1 MLFSRWFWFLL
12 RRFTIFTN
20 LGQDNIVSYLAL
32 TASILYL
39 LLSLPERKVQPEM
52 DFQNLNVIMSFLCS
66 LLSQLPQKPSKF
78 SSDIIS
84 PKLHPTIYS
93 STTLASLLFLDSASL
108 LIFNFLLKLF
118 MLGFLS
124 FQNVLSPETSW
135 FISSL
140 DSSFCSH
147 LTLSEGPLLTI
158 LFKLLSKNST
168 TLVLFFYLSLIL
180 IITNQKNIY
189 LFFVCLFIICLPPCE
204 VICKSSDFILFAAIF
219 SVTRKLPNCLRLM
232 VCLLNNPP
240 IMLRS
245 RPLPA
250 Y

>member
-20 LGQDNIVSYLAL
+20 LGQDNIVSYLGS
-32 TASILYL
+32 ASILYL

-66 LLSQLPQKPSKF
+66 LPSQLTQKPSKF
-78 SSDIIS
+78 SSEIIS
-84 PKLHPTIYS
+84 LKLHPTIYS
-93 STTLASLLFLDSASL
+93 STTLASLLFLESASL
-108 LIFNFLLKLF
+108 LILNFLLKLF

-140 DSSFCSH
+140 DSRFCSH

-168 TLVLFFYLSLIL
+168 TLVLFFYLSLI

-189 LFFVCLFIICLPPCE
+189 LFVYY
-204 VICKSSDFILFAAIF
+204 LFAPMW
-219 SVTRKLPNCLRLM
+219 SNL
-232 VCLLNNPP
+232 
-240 IMLRS
+240 
-245 RPLPA
+245 
-250 Y
+250 